1 MGLGLRGVRCTG
13 GDDSIGL
20 LRQADAT
27 AHAGDIRSD
36 GGTDGRRRSRGMGC
50 LSDICLVGLSALVPV
65 GTGSVDMLVPVSTSV
80 DVEEDALARQ
90 RGDARRQHRGGRQY
104 DADAAHQ
111 CLPVH
116 LFGADGLYDGFAHA
130 DHDGLPAQDA
140 GSRGSV

>member
-27 AHAGDIRSD
+27 AHVGDIRSD
-36 GGTDGRRRSRGMGC
+36 GGTDGRRRGRGVGG
-50 LSDICLVGLSALVPV
+50 LSDICLVGLSALVSA
-65 GTGSVDMLVPVSTSV
+65 GTGVVDMLVPVSATGYV
-80 DVEEDALARQ
+80 AEDAVARQ
-90 RGDARRQHRGGRQY
+90 CGDARRQHRGGRQY

-130 DHDGLPAQDA
+130 DHDGIPAQHA
-140 GSRGSV
+140 TS